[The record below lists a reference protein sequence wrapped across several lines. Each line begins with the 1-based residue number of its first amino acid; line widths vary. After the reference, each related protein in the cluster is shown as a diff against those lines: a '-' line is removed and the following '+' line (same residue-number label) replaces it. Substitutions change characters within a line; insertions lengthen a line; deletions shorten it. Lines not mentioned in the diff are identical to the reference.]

1 MIVTSFA
8 EIVSIGAV
16 LPFLGV
22 LTAPE
27 RMFSHPVAQPFI
39 SHLGLTAPNQLL
51 LPLTVAF
58 GVAALVA
65 GSMRLFLL
73 WASNA
78 LSYLTGAD
86 LSIDV
91 YRRTLYQPYAIHVA
105 RNSSDIISGI
115 SGKARAM
122 IGGVLMP
129 ILTIIS
135 SSIMLVAILV
145 ALLAIEPVIAI
156 AALGCFGGIYGLIVR
171 FTRKRLAI
179 NGERIA
185 RESDQVLKSLQEGLG
200 GIRDVLLDGSQA
212 TYCEIY
218 SKADL
223 RLRRAQSDN
232 VFIGASPR
240 YALETLGMVLIAGLA
255 YTLANGPEGIG
266 KAIPVLAAM
275 ALGAQRLLP
284 TLQQG
289 YTAWSVIASSEAS
302 LKDVI
307 ELLDQPMPAYAN
319 QPAQIPI
326 QYRQHILIR
335 NVSFRYAPGSQC
347 VLRNVNLT
355 IARGARIGFIGATGS
370 GKSTLIDIIMGLL
383 PPSEGELSIDG
394 QTVNSINHRAWQAHI
409 AHVPQSIYLADIS
422 VAENIAFG
430 LPVDKIDI
438 ERVRQAAKQAQID
451 EVIESWPN
459 KYQTFVGERG
469 VRLSGGQRQRV
480 GIARALYKKAD
491 VIVFDEATSALDNET
506 EKAVMDA
513 IDSLNLELTIIII
526 AHRLTTLQKCSQIIE
541 LGNGGIL
548 RTGTYQDLVGTHTL
562 TH

>member
-1 MIVTSFA
+1 
-8 EIVSIGAV
+8 
-16 LPFLGV
+16 
-22 LTAPE
+22 
-27 RMFSHPVAQPFI
+27 
-39 SHLGLTAPNQLL
+39 
-51 LPLTVAF
+51 
-58 GVAALVA
+58 
-65 GSMRLFLL
+65 
-73 WASNA
+73 
-78 LSYLTGAD
+78 
-86 LSIDV
+86 
-91 YRRTLYQPYAIHVA
+91 
-105 RNSSDIISGI
+105 
-115 SGKARAM
+115 
-122 IGGVLMP
+122 
-129 ILTIIS
+129 
-135 SSIMLVAILV
+135 
-145 ALLAIEPVIAI
+145 
-156 AALGCFGGIYGLIVR
+156 
-171 FTRKRLAI
+171 
-179 NGERIA
+179 
-185 RESDQVLKSLQEGLG
+185 
-200 GIRDVLLDGSQA
+200 
-212 TYCEIY
+212 
-218 SKADL
+218 
-223 RLRRAQSDN
+223 
-232 VFIGASPR
+232 
-240 YALETLGMVLIAGLA
+240 
-255 YTLANGPEGIG
+255 
-266 KAIPVLAAM
+266 M

-289 YTAWSVIASSEAS
+289 YTAWSVVASSEAS

-335 NVSFRYAPGSQC
+335 NVSFRYAPSSQC

-513 IDSLNLELTIIII
+513 IDSLNLELTIIIV